1 MKYQLVL
8 QWAVP
13 FPIENLDDL
22 VALEDLL
29 IEELADGGEV
39 DGHDVGSGEV
49 NIFIHTDS
57 PMETFN
63 VLQPILKSRTLLH
76 HTRAAYRDLDEDQYT
91 VLWPV
96 GLKSFSVA

>member
-1 MKYQLVL
+1 MKHQLVL

-13 FPIENLDDL
+13 FPIGNLDDL
-22 VALEDLL
+22 VALETLL

-39 DGHDVGSGEV
+39 DGHDGGSDEV

-57 PMETFN
+57 PRETFN
-63 VLQPILKSRTLLH
+63 ALQPILESRNLLH
-76 HTRAAYRDLDEDQYT
+76 HTRAAYRDLEEEQYT